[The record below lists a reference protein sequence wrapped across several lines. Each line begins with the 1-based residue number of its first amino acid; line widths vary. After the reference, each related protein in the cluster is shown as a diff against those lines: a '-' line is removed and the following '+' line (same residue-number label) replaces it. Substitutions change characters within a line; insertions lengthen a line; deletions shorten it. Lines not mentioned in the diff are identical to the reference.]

1 MRRSGVSNA
10 ERDAAFRR
18 AVDEAK
24 QRHNISDVV
33 RRRAKVTRVGREY
46 RSLCLFHTEKSP
58 SMQLNDAKGTFHCFG
73 CRASGDIV
81 SLVMHAEGL
90 GFAEAIR
97 WLGGAGLP
105 AVDPAERVRA
115 AQEEA
120 AERAFA
126 IRRARDVWEAAVL
139 TDGTPAAAYARSRG
153 ITMPLPPS
161 FRFGMTPAWYD
172 DETGECGPNLPALLA
187 GVAIEGEP
195 YPVGLQ
201 RIFIQPDGSGKAN
214 MPKPKR
220 SLGRIKGGAVPVSVR
235 NPNAHHEV
243 IVTEGPE
250 DALSLAQ
257 ELPGRE
263 VWACLGTAL
272 MIEAQ
277 YPPRIT
283 TIVIAGQND
292 KPGRVAVE
300 KAEAGLVERGFAVT
314 TMFPSDAFKDWND
327 QLRGIRC

>member
-1 MRRSGVSNA
+1 MSNVQKKA
-10 ERDAAFRR
+10 ERDAAFRL

-33 RRRAKVTRVGREY
+33 RRRVKVTRAGREY
-46 RSLCLFHTEKSP
+46 RSLCLFHAEKSP

-73 CRASGDIV
+73 CGASGDIV
-81 SLVMHAEGL
+81 SLVMHAEAL

-105 AVDPAERVRA
+105 AVDPADRLRA

-120 AERAFA
+120 AERAAA
-126 IRRARDVWEAAVL
+126 IRRAQDVWGRAVL

-172 DETGECGPNLPALLA
+172 DDTGECGPNLPALLA

-195 YPVGLQ
+195 FPVGLQ
-201 RIFIQPDGSGKAN
+201 RIFIKPDGSGKLT

-235 NPNAHHEV
+235 NPAAPHEV

-263 VWACLGTAL
+263 IWACLGTAL
-272 MIEAQ
+272 MIEAR
-277 YPPRIT
+277 YPPRIRS
-283 TIVIAGQND
+283 IVIAGQND
-292 KPGRVAVE
+292 KPGRAAVE
-300 KAEAGLVERGFAVT
+300 KATTGLEERGFAVR
-314 TMFPSDAFKDWND
+314 TMWPADGFKDWND
-327 QLRGIRC
+327 QLRGVRA

>member
-1 MRRSGVSNA
+1 MQQRA

-33 RRRAKVTRVGREY
+33 RRRTKVTRVGREY
-46 RSLCLFHTEKSP
+46 RALCLFHTEKSP

-73 CRASGDIV
+73 CGAAGDIV
-81 SLVMHAEGL
+81 SLVMHAEGI
-90 GFAEAIR
+90 GFVDAIK

-105 AVDPAERVRA
+105 AVDPAERVKA

-120 AERAFA
+120 AEREAA
-126 IRRARDVWEAAVL
+126 IQRARGVWEAAVL

-161 FRFGMTPAWYD
+161 FRFGLTPAWYD

-187 GVAIEGEP
+187 AVAIEGQP
-195 YPVGLQ
+195 HPIGLQ
-201 RIFIQPDGSGKAN
+201 RIFIKPDGSGKAD
-214 MPKPKR
+214 MRAPKR
-220 SLGRIKGGAVPVSVR
+220 SLGRIKGGAVRITGR
-235 NPNAHHEV
+235 NSNAPHEV
-243 IVTEGPE
+243 IITEGPE

-263 VWACLGTAL
+263 VWATLGTAL
-272 MIEAQ
+272 MIEAE
-277 YPPRIT
+277 YPARIT

-292 KPGRVAVE
+292 APGRAAVA
-300 KAEAGLVERGFAVT
+300 KAGAGLRGRGYDVRA
-314 TMFPSDAFKDWND
+314 MWPGDGFKDWND
-327 QLRGIRC
+327 QLRGVQA